1 MELTESLK
9 TLFDNHSGDLEGVIA
24 ARVYGAH
31 LPRLLD
37 DIRAIVD
44 GQSQTDPQFRNQ
56 RLYTRLS
63 VEEVRRQL
71 IAQKDY
77 TSANCPKRETL
88 RLRLNALGYHPQRV
102 AKKRSPKPT
111 PSSSG

>member
-1 MELTESLK
+1 MGANQE
-9 TLFDNHSGDLEGVIA
+9 TLFDNHSGDLEGVIG

>member
-1 MELTESLK
+1 MQSLRPP
-9 TLFDNHSGDLEGVIA
+9 HSARDSPRA
-24 ARVYGAH
+24 AQGTVLL

-44 GQSQTDPQFRNQ
+44 GQSQTDPQFRTQ

-71 IAQKDY
+71 IAQKGY
-77 TSANCPKRETL
+77 TSANCPGRETL
-88 RLRLNALGYHPQRV
+88 RLRLNALGYYPQRV
-102 AKKRSPKPT
+102 AKTRPKKRLPRPT